1 MVNDEV
7 SVRDILAEEGLGQFA
22 FQLETLHRDL
32 ESANLTDL
40 LAMVIRETQRLSNW
54 YHQSS
59 DHVSAARECY
69 SLAIEAVEK
78 LTPGLEQ
85 NYRISLIF
93 GYLYGQHSS
102 GQASV
107 PQECYAS
114 VFESSEGLPARE
126 DQNYRRLFSV
136 GYQYGRLIK
145 PGRGTIHRGAI
156 ARVKAMKADM
166 KRSEGGQATAEIKKS
181 QAASRKADAKK
192 LWDEFIAA
200 GRPERGLA
208 QVVAFRIGVTD
219 KTIREWRRSGW
230 K

>member
-22 FQLETLHRDL
+22 FQLETLNPDL
-32 ESANLTDL
+32 ESASLADL
-40 LAMVIRETQRLSNW
+40 LAMVVRETQRLSNW

-59 DHVSAARECY
+59 DRVSASRECY
-69 SLAIEAVEK
+69 SLAIEAFEN
-78 LTPGLEQ
+78 LIPGEEQ
-85 NYRISLIF
+85 NYRTSLII
-93 GYLYGQHSS
+93 GYLYGQQSS

-107 PQECYAS
+107 PHECYAS
-114 VFESSEGLPARE
+114 AFESSEGLPASG
-126 DQNYRRLFSV
+126 DHNYRRLFSV
-136 GYQYGRLIK
+136 GYQYGRLIN
-145 PGRGTIHRGAI
+145 PGRGTIYRGAI

-166 KRSEGGQATAEIKKS
+166 KRSEGGQATAKIKKS
-181 QAASRKADAKK
+181 KAASRKADAKK
-192 LWDEFIAA
+192 IWDELIAA

-219 KTIREWRRSGW
+219 KTVREWRRSGW